1 MRLLIISDIHSSN
14 GAIDMVSGDIKEY
27 YPDLLI
33 ICGDVTNF
41 GPVSFA
47 DEFLDAIPTER
58 LRTLAV
64 PGNCDPPDVLAVL
77 QKRGID
83 LHGKS
88 VNIGGFDFVGFG
100 GSNKTP
106 FNTLMEFAEDYIFRT
121 LDNIMVEGAVLV
133 THVPPRGHLDG
144 SSDGQH
150 FGSKA
155 VTEIVRKYKSRA
167 AISGH
172 IHEARGV
179 IREKDTVFL
188 NPGPAMRGYRAL
200 MDLKGGE
207 VEVELLG

>member
-1 MRLLIISDIHSSN
+1 MRLLIISDIHSFN

-27 YPDLLI
+27 SPDLLI

-47 DEFLDAIPTER
+47 DEFLDVIPTER
-58 LRTLAV
+58 LGTLAV

-83 LHGKS
+83 LHRKT

-106 FNTLMEFAEDYIFRT
+106 FNTPMEFAEDDIFRA
-121 LDNIMVEGAVLV
+121 LDNIMIEGAVLV
-133 THVPPRGHLDG
+133 THVPPKGYLDG
-144 SSDGQH
+144 SADGKH
-150 FGSKA
+150 FGSEA
-155 VTEIVRKYKSRA
+155 VAEIAKKYRPRA
-167 AISGH
+167 VISGH

-179 IREKDTVFL
+179 IREKNAVIL

-200 MDLKGGE
+200 MELRQE
-207 VEVELLG
+207 EIEVELLG

>member
-1 MRLLIISDIHSSN
+1 MRLLIISDIHSFD

-27 YPDLLI
+27 SPALLI

-47 DEFLDAIPTER
+47 EEFLDAIPTER
-58 LRTLAV
+58 PRTLAV

-83 LHGKS
+83 LHGKA
-88 VNIGGFDFVGFG
+88 VNIGDFDFVGFG

-106 FNTLMEFAEDYIFRT
+106 FNTPTEFAEEDIFRA
-121 LDNIMVEGAVLV
+121 LDNIMIERAVLV
-133 THVPPRGHLDG
+133 THVPPKGRLND
-144 SSDGQH
+144 SAEGQH
-150 FGSKA
+150 FGSEA
-155 VTEIVRKYKSRA
+155 VAEIAKKYKPRA

-179 IREKDTVFL
+179 VREKDTVFL
-188 NPGPAMRGYRAL
+188 NPGPAIKGYRAL
-200 MDLKGGE
+200 MDLKEGE